1 MPTCACTCSATG
13 AEPLRLSS
21 PRRRTEGGGR
31 RKGHQRHFTR
41 GWEKWRRVPHFEEI
55 CVPCV
60 NFWRGHELGAKS
72 REAIEL
78 GVKFPNFAAIRRRA
92 DARDGGKKVATNFCV
107 HFILVR
113 SIIV

>member
-1 MPTCACTCSATG
+1 
-13 AEPLRLSS
+13 
-21 PRRRTEGGGR
+21 
-31 RKGHQRHFTR
+31 
-41 GWEKWRRVPHFEEI
+41 
-55 CVPCV
+55 
-60 NFWRGHELGAKS
+60 
-72 REAIEL
+72 L